1 MMFDY
6 TQQHSYDEI
15 PYPRLPYAQT
25 HPDRLAAIGTLLGM
39 SPAPVE
45 RCRVLELGCAVGGNL
60 TPMAFNL
67 PDSLFVGI
75 DNSAIQIEEA
85 QRDAA
90 ALKLDNVRFLHADI
104 RALPSDIGE
113 FDYIIAHGLYSWVPA
128 DVRDSIMAICK
139 NHLAPQG
146 IAYISFNTYPGWHM
160 MRMVREMMLYHIRD
174 IRDPR
179 ERAIEGQQFIKFLV
193 GAIPKSHQSAY
204 SDYLANYNRFR
215 EESAD
220 SSNARY
226 ETSILHDELAGINE
240 PFYFY
245 QFAEHAAR
253 HQLQYLAESNLSTVM
268 QGNFSDETADYLRN
282 LTDDVVAREQ
292 YGDFLRNRTFRST
305 LLCHADIAVDRTLRP
320 DRMQHFR
327 FVSQAKPLETDSNP
341 RGIRKFRSLDG
352 AIFSTNHPISI
363 AAFEYLSE
371 IAPLSVSFAQLFSS
385 ACRRLGIQTP
395 GDQDAY
401 ILAANLLQAFCYSME
416 LIELRMH
423 QPRLTTTLSE
433 RPLASQIARYQAATD
448 VLVANQRHERAEL
461 GGLSGVIIGYLDG
474 EHDRQQ
480 ILDKLVEMVT
490 TGQIQLQ
497 VDGESMDNQQ
507 VTRQL
512 LSEELD
518 SSLRWLAYSA
528 LLID

>member
-1 MMFDY
+1 MFNY

-75 DNSAIQIEEA
+75 DNSAVQIEEA
-85 QRDAA
+85 RQDAE
-90 ALKLDNVRFLHADI
+90 ALKLDNVRFIHADI

-128 DVRDSIMAICK
+128 DVRDSLMAICK

-179 ERAIEGQQFIKFLV
+179 ERALEGQQFINFLV
-193 GAIPKSHQSAY
+193 GAIPKAHQSAY
-204 SDYLANYNRFR
+204 SDYLETYNRFR
-215 EESAD
+215 QETAD
-220 SSNARY
+220 SGNMRY
-226 ETSILHDELAGINE
+226 ETSILHDELADINE

-253 HQLQYLAESNLSTVM
+253 HQLQYLAESNFPTVM
-268 QGNFSDETADYLRN
+268 QGNFSDKTADYLRN

-305 LLCHADIAVDRTLRP
+305 LLCHAAIEVERTLRP

-327 FVSQAKPLETDSNP
+327 FVSQAVPLETEPDS
-341 RGIRKFRSLDG
+341 RGIRKFRSMDG

-363 AAFEYLSE
+363 AAFEYLSQ
-371 IAPLSVSFAQLFSS
+371 ITPLSVSFAQLFSS

-416 LIELRMH
+416 LVELRMH
-423 QPRLTTTLSE
+423 QPRLTTAISE

-448 VLVANQRHERAEL
+448 ILVANQRHERAEL
-461 GGLSGVIIGYLDG
+461 GGLSQVIIGYLDG
-474 EHDRQQ
+474 EHDREQVLDSLVQLVAAEQ
-480 ILDKLVEMVT
+480 I
-490 TGQIQLQ
+490 GLQ
-497 VDGESMDNQQ
+497 VDGETVGDPQAI
-507 VTRQL
+507 RQL
-512 LSEELD
+512 LANELD
-518 SSLRWLAYSA
+518 SSLRWLAQSA
-528 LLID
+528 LLIE